1 MVWTRDR
8 LAYVVV
14 GFGVGA
20 LVDGFLLHQVLQW
33 HHVWSARIPD
43 SSLSGLETNTYADG
57 VFHVAF
63 LVVLLIGLAMLT
75 GRRVQL
81 RPLIGYGLIG
91 WGLFLAADQLVFHMA
106 LGAHHIRMG
115 VDNYLVYDWA
125 FFALGIV
132 LIVAGYM
139 VARAAE
145 RGSRAAADA
154 ARTSGGASKPRDGS

>member
-1 MVWTRDR
+1 MVSTRER
-8 LAYVVV
+8 LGYVVV

-33 HHVWSARIPD
+33 HHVWSAKTPD
-43 SSLSGLETNTYADG
+43 TSLSGLETNTFADG

-63 LVVLLIGLAMLT
+63 LIVLLMGFAMLT
-75 GRRVQL
+75 GQRVQL

-91 WGLFLAADQLVFHMA
+91 WGLLLVGDQLVFHMA
-106 LGAHHIRMG
+106 FEAHHIRMG
-115 VDNYLVYDWA
+115 VDNYLAYDWA
-125 FFALGIV
+125 FFAFGIV

-139 VARAAE
+139 VARAAG
-145 RGSRAAADA
+145 RSPRATADA